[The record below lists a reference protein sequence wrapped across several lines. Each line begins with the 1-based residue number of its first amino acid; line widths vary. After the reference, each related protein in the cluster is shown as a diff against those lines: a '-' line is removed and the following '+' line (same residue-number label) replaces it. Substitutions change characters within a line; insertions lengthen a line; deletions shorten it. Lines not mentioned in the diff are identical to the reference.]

1 MELRLGAE
9 VTAGPV
15 FTQQLSPES
24 GLYVENLTLPG
35 LCQQQVVPWVGIAF
49 DGFKPPLLL
58 AEIFLPQISWMRGES

>member
-9 VTAGPV
+9 VTAGLTGAR
-15 FTQQLSPES
+15 FTQQLSPEL
-24 GLYVENLTLPG
+24 GLYVANPTLPG

-58 AEIFLPQISWMRGES
+58 AEIFLPQIRWM